1 MGNKVCKKC
10 GRHLPN
16 GYAGNVCE
24 HCKAK
29 RNETSAKVF
38 KGIGGVIGG
47 VVAVAGFCYKLLH
60 KGNNN
65 NEK

>member
-1 MGNKVCKKC
+1 MENKVCKKC

-38 KGIGGVIGG
+38 KGIGGV
-47 VVAVAGFCYKLLH
+47 VVAVALACCSKLLG
-60 KGNNN
+60 KGNN
-65 NEK
+65 KK

>member
-29 RNETSAKVF
+29 RNETSAQVF
-38 KGIGGVIGG
+38 TVIGG
-47 VVAVAGFCYKLLH
+47 VVVAVAVACSKLL
-60 KGNNN
+60 KGNN
-65 NEK
+65 KK

>member
-29 RNETSAKVF
+29 RNETSANVF
-38 KGIGGVIGG
+38 KVVGVVGA
-47 VVAVAGFCYKLLH
+47 VAVACCLKLLG
-60 KGNNN
+60 KGNN
-65 NEK
+65 KK

>member
-29 RNETSAKVF
+29 RNETSAQVF
-38 KGIGGVIGG
+38 KRIGGVV
-47 VVAVAGFCYKLLH
+47 VVAVAGACYKLLH
-60 KGNNN
+60 KVNN
-65 NEK
+65 KK